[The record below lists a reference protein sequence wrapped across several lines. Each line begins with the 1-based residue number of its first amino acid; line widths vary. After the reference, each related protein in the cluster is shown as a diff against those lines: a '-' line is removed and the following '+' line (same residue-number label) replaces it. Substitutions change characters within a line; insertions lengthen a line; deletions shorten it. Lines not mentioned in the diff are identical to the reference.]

1 MGHANGLPFTPY
13 FCGSFIPKAVFHAR
27 MSAFINDDIL
37 LFISRTLSVNV
48 DAEKRLRRRWAK
60 YGQKASAVSRA
71 SVGEVFPGG
80 SFGV

>member
-1 MGHANGLPFTPY
+1 MGHANGLPFSPY

-27 MSAFINDDIL
+27 MSAFINDDTF
-37 LFISRTLSVNV
+37 LFISQTLCVNV
-48 DAEKRLRRRWAK
+48 DAEKRLYKCWAK